1 MDSIFISCPVT
12 MINTVTKQLREE
24 RGDCLTVLGKS
35 SSWRR
40 NQGVRNLKIDHVES
54 SVRRQSNG

>member
-1 MDSIFISCPVT
+1 